1 MLKKDLQEKDI
12 PGRTTI
18 RERIDKMAE
27 DHLKELAEEMKVS
40 LLSIFELAVKC

>member
-1 MLKKDLQEKDI
+1 MLRETLKESDI

-27 DHLKELAEEMKVS
+27 DHLKELEEEMKVS
-40 LLSIFELAVKC
+40 LLFILG